1 MFISR
6 KEGDT
11 EPDGDDEDHEEASQ
25 LADCHQVSVSLIFF
39 FCFTDIAAKIS

>member
-11 EPDGDDEDHEEASQ
+11 EPDGDDEDHEEAGQ

-39 FCFTDIAAKIS
+39 FCFTDIAAK